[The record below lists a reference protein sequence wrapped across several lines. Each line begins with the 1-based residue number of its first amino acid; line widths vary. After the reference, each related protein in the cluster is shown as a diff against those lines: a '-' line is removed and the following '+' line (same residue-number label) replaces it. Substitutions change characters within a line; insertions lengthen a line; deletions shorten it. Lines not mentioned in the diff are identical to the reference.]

1 MTILLKD
8 LAERAKKDNWII
20 TNEEAIDI
28 WLIIPE
34 GCERTKYGTQ
44 IFIGDDEEVE
54 EYLLIKGL
62 GEFKIE

>member
-1 MTILLKD
+1 MITLKQ
-8 LAERAKKDNWII
+8 LTNRAKKDNWTI

-34 GCERTKYGTQ
+34 RCERKTDTIMHNSFEKGYLITK
-44 IFIGDDEEVE
+44 
-54 EYLLIKGL
+54 YLLIKGL